1 MKLKRSDYFVDSLL
15 QLTRRRQVQKDL
27 RQHFESG
34 ALKNIAY
41 RKNQLLSLA
50 YLIYDNASRF
60 EEALAAD
67 LHRPGLESQL
77 CAAGG
82 SPILN
87 LRSNPPLALR

>member
-1 MKLKRSDYFVDSLL
+1 MQSKRSDYLVDSLL
-15 QLTRRRQVQKDL
+15 HLTRQRQIHKEL

-34 ALKNIAY
+34 AQKSIAY

-67 LHRPGLESQL
+67 LHRPGIESQL

-82 SPILN
+82 SPALN
-87 LRSNPPLALR
+87 LHPNHLQP